1 MFGYEQNVTDSST
14 RAWISLGNAMEK
26 VGGRHVASRV
36 HASNDTQRTKENP
49 RERIGIVLSSRTRQ
63 LHWLGCPVNGIA
75 LKSL

>member
-26 VGGRHVASRV
+26 VGGRHVAS
-36 HASNDTQRTKENP
+36 NDTERTKENP

-63 LHWLGCPVNGIA
+63 LHWL
-75 LKSL
+75 SR